1 MSWAVDEMEAP
12 EEMLFIS
19 GLRLSLKDGRKPM
32 GIEKHLQKHGIVV
45 NARKRRLYRAYI
57 IVYSDLK

>member
-1 MSWAVDEMEAP
+1 VSWAVDEMEAP

-32 GIEKHLQKHGIVV
+32 GIEKHLQKHGIVL
-45 NARKRRLYRAYI
+45 NARKRRYI
-57 IVYSDLK
+57 GPT